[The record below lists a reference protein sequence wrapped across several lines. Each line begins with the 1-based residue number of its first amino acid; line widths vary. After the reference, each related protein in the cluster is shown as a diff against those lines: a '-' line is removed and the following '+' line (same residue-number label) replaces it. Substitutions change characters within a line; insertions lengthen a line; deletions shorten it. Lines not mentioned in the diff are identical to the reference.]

1 MPKHLLYYFLKSLSS
16 FYFLLF
22 PPFFCSFLSESLQV
36 CGASLRVLMPTAPLL
51 EQQCFKAPATGY
63 GKGEAGQARL
73 FANKNSKKQQNWQ
86 NKLLA
91 KLVKGC

>member
-1 MPKHLLYYFLKSLSS
+1 MPKHLLYYFLKSLA
-16 FYFLLF
+16 
-22 PPFFCSFLSESLQV
+22 FFCFLSESLQV

-73 FANKNSKKQQNWQ
+73 FANKN
-86 NKLLA
+86 NKIL
-91 KLVKGC
+91 